1 MVVAS
6 LKTLEEIRK
15 EEEER
20 YQQILKDHKSYPTGD
35 EDKDRRIEQMAR
47 MMAIMSK
54 PFVCCG

>member
-6 LKTLEEIRK
+6 LKTLEEIHK

-20 YQQILKDHKSYPTGD
+20 YQQILKDDKSYPTGD
-35 EDKDRRIEQMAR
+35 EDKDRHIEQMAR
-47 MMAIMSK
+47 WKAIMSK